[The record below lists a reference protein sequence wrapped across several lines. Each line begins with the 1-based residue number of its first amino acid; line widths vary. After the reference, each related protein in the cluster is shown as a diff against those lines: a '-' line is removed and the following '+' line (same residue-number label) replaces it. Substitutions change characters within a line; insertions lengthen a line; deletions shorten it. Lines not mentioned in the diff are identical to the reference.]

1 MKVIFKV
8 ILFCFTIMFFS
19 MTVSWRA
26 IAADEQQWV
35 RVPEENYAEILE
47 LVVLCTKTNY
57 EGISFWQGKMNIHEE
72 IHFWG
77 ADAAEKSH
85 AVDTNSIAKGS
96 KHICEIGNVLSDF
109 AIDMRNNKIYS
120 SVEPDVQYKA
130 IDLGQY
136 VPIRKKVSVPKVK
149 TILSP
154 DYHIWFMP
162 DEKFSQKARSLR
174 AQKTVFIESSENEN
188 VKSFVRE
195 PREFF
200 NSGGENVKLWDT
212 LLKIRGRIDDRIK
225 ERIAGY
231 PHIEISSLETDKGV
245 KYRIITT
252 WKGGENYEIKYI
264 RYYLEVDEAVS
275 FNATKT
281 ERINSDGIKT
291 TSNEYTYEKIGEIYV
306 PKTIKKE
313 QYNPKGE
320 PVFTSEITIETTG
333 LNKQLPEDTF
343 TIKNLGLED
352 GTLVSD
358 KIKKAEFRYSNSGLV
373 PVSELDNLP

>member
-1 MKVIFKV
+1 MMKIIFKI
-8 ILFCFTIMFFS
+8 ILLCITITFFS
-19 MTVSWRA
+19 ITVSWRA

-47 LVVLCTKTNY
+47 LVVLCTKANY
-57 EGISFWQGKMNIHEE
+57 EEIAFWKGKMNIHEE

-85 AVDTNSIAKGS
+85 AVDTNSIAKYS
-96 KHICEIGNVLSDF
+96 KHICEIDNVLSEF

-130 IDLGQY
+130 VDLDQY
-136 VPIRKKVSVPKVK
+136 VPIRKNVRSPKVK

-154 DYHIWFMP
+154 DYYMWFMP
-162 DEKFSQKARSLR
+162 DEKFSQKVRSLR
-174 AQKTVFIESSENEN
+174 AEKTAFIESSENEN
-188 VKSFVRE
+188 VKAFDRE

-225 ERIAGY
+225 ESIAGY

-264 RYYLEVDEAVS
+264 RHYLEVDESVS
-275 FNATKT
+275 FNAIKT
-281 ERINSDGIKT
+281 ERTNSDGIKT
-291 TSNEYTYEKIGEIYV
+291 NSNEYTYEKIGEIYL
-306 PKTIKKE
+306 PKNIKKE
-313 QYNPKGE
+313 QYNLKGE
-320 PVFTSEITIETTG
+320 PVFTSEITIDTTG
-333 LNKQLPEDTF
+333 LNTPLPEDTF
-343 TIKNLGLED
+343 TIKNLGVEE
-352 GTLVSD
+352 GTLVTD
-358 KIKKAEFRYSNSGLV
+358 KINNTEFRYSEGNLV
-373 PVSELDNLP
+373 PISEPSN